1 MSYHIR
7 IAFRTAGLCAAM
19 VAALSGCAGMLNAS
33 SGPQPERVAAQKEDG
48 ARYTQ
53 TLTSFI
59 ALVSSA
65 QASTPDSRAR
75 ILDAYQRVLYQYSV
89 AAVSWVRLV
98 HPSLQPLPPSLQPLP
113 APTGTAT
120 TAEVDRG
127 YEHALAMRVAM
138 WDIGEAAIWG
148 KTSKMSIPRYRGT
161 APAVPVPPPLPP
173 FQDARDPRYARL
185 VALTKQADDAQ
196 RASIE
201 QQRQVESKALANAL
215 AMARAVPYSPPQAQA
230 QPRQEQRW
238 CTQSGGG
245 VVGLVP
251 C

>member
-7 IAFRTAGLCAAM
+7 IAFRTVGVCTAV
-19 VAALSGCAGMLNAS
+19 VAALSGCAGMLTAS
-33 SGPQPERVAAQKEDG
+33 SGPQPERVAAQKEEG

-59 ALVSSA
+59 ALVSNA

-75 ILDAYQRVLYQYSV
+75 ILDAYERVLYQYSV

-98 HPSLQPLPPSLQPLP
+98 HPALQPLPASLQPLP
-113 APTGTAT
+113 APTGTPT

-127 YEHALAMRVAM
+127 YEHAIEMRVAM

-161 APAVPVPPPLPP
+161 APAVPMPPPLPP

-201 QQRQVESKALANAL
+201 QQRQVEAKELAKAL
-215 AMARAVPYSPPQAQA
+215 AMARAVPYSPPQAQG
-230 QPRQEQRW
+230 QPQQEQRW

-245 VVGLVP
+245 VVGRVP